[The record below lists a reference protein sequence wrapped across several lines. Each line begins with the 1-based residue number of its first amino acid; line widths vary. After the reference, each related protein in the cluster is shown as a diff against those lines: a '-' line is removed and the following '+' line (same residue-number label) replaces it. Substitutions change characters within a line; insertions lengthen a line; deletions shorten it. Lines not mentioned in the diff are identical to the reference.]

1 MPRNDDGEY
10 ELILGNRQVMSVF
23 FMVAVL
29 VVVFFTMGYI
39 VGRNSSPQATEPVP
53 IAQADPLPAPVV
65 RGERDPVPTPS
76 QPAASG
82 TAAQQPAETSAPT
95 SAAPAS
101 RETRTEA
108 PKPDSAAAAKR
119 IATVQ
124 PVAGKSYLQLA
135 ATSEHE
141 AGVLVDVLR
150 KKGFKSVLAEIEE
163 KPGTYRV
170 LVGPV
175 EDSTANRTRA
185 DLQDAGFP
193 GNAAIRRT
201 F

>member
-1 MPRNDDGEY
+1 MPRNEDGEY

-39 VGRNSSPQATEPVP
+39 VGRNSSPQANEPVP
-53 IAQADPLPAPVV
+53 VAQADPLPAPVV
-65 RGERDPVPTPS
+65 RAERDPAPAPS
-76 QPAASG
+76 QPAATG
-82 TAAQQPAETSAPT
+82 TAAQQPAETSAPS

-108 PKPDSAAAAKR
+108 PKPDNAAAAKR
-119 IATVQ
+119 ITAVQ

-150 KKGFKSVLAEIEE
+150 KKGFKSLLAEIEE

-175 EDSTANRTRA
+175 EDGTANRTRA